1 MKEAMKMKVERTLPL
16 SIRERG
22 EQFEKELRAMMER
35 HIDSAMTYG
44 VPRSHV
50 TQWFLGEV
58 RKVAGEPCPCLAK
71 LRLIEQSETTKLH

>member
-1 MKEAMKMKVERTLPL
+1 MKEAMKMKVERTFPL
-16 SIRERG
+16 TIRERG

-35 HIDSAMTYG
+35 HIDQAMTYG

-58 RKVAGEPCPCLAK
+58 PKVAGEPCPCLAK
-71 LRLIEQSETTKLH
+71 LRLKLH